1 MKLLNKVKITLLIA
15 FFITIFLNVKAFAV
29 TGVIT
34 EITVNMRKEPSTSS
48 KVLRF
53 VTQDYKVEVLE
64 KVGEWYKIKYNGV
77 TGYVFGEYVKVDDSK
92 LENNKQEDIKQEET
106 TNKNEET
113 NNSQKEEEKEPI
125 QDVTIDIEVELQIK
139 ENGTL
144 RLIPNIT
151 SNVIYTAKKAVTVEV
166 IEQFSGWS
174 YVYVD
179 NTYGWVRTDNIV
191 EKNSTQI
198 SKDDDEIEYVERTV
212 AYIKYSSVN
221 LRKKASTTSSV
232 IGKLKLN
239 NEVIVLEKVD
249 SKWSKIEY
257 DGITGYVSTD
267 LLSSEKVKEKEESSS
282 TSRDGET
289 VSRDEVVENKKEET
303 TKKEEITTNK
313 DTTVKEEN
321 TSNKEQEKETIINK
335 EETNNKVEEKEE
347 TSKETGTNKEE
358 TKKEEESSK
367 SETTTTSKTK
377 GEEIVEYAKTFL
389 GYDYVYGGSSPKTG
403 FDCSGF
409 TAYVYKKFG
418 YTLSR
423 ASTAQAK
430 NGVEVSKNELQPGD
444 LLIFKNQ
451 ALTRIGHVGIYI
463 GNNKM
468 IHASEPGVGVTITDL
483 DARGYNYNKRYV
495 TARRIIK

>member
-1 MKLLNKVKITLLIA
+1 MRLLNKVKITLLIL

-77 TGYVFGEYVKVDDSK
+77 TGYVFGEYVKVDESK
-92 LENNKQEDIKQEET
+92 IETNKQEDV

-113 NNSQKEEEKEPI
+113 NNSQKEDEKEQI
-125 QDVTIDIEVELQIK
+125 QDVTTDIEVELQIK

-144 RLIPNIT
+144 RLVPNII
-151 SNVIYTAKKAVTVEV
+151 SNVIYTAKKVTSVEV

-179 NTYGWVRTDNIV
+179 NTYGWIRTDSIV
-191 EKNSTQI
+191 EKNSTQTN
-198 SKDDDEIEYVERTV
+198 KDDEEIEYVERTV
-212 AYIKYSSVN
+212 AYVKYSSVN
-221 LRKKASTTSSV
+221 LRKKASTSSAV

-267 LLSSEKVKEKEESSS
+267 LLSSKKVEEKEESSS

-313 DTTVKEEN
+313 DTAVKEE
-321 TSNKEQEKETIINK
+321 NKEQEKDTTTNKDDKK

-347 TSKETGTNKEE
+347 TSKDTEIKQED

-367 SETTTTSKTK
+367 NEITTTLKTK

-409 TAYVYKKFG
+409 TSYVYKKFG

-430 NGVEVSKNELQPGD
+430 NGVEVSKSELQPGD

-483 DARGYNYNKRYV
+483 DARGYNYNKRFV
-495 TARRIIK
+495 TARRIVK